1 MIGDNHDSADPLGT
15 SRVGRLFCQR
25 DHAITQQEAT
35 RGAEYITERAAEM
48 ADEMLLER
56 RERCAERRSASVD
69 WIGPAKGQ

>member
-1 MIGDNHDSADPLGT
+1 MI
-15 SRVGRLFCQR
+15 RL
-25 DHAITQQEAT
+25 TQLEQAAWDGFFVSVT
-35 RGAEYITERAAEM
+35 LQLLQQDAARSPEYIAERAAAM